1 VKLLGPIIDE
11 RQKYLNEYGTEWD
24 DKPNDLVSWLMDAA
38 EGPELTAECLTTR
51 VLVVNFAAIHSS
63 SNLFTQALYRLAA
76 NPQYIQPLREEVEG
90 IVEKDGWSKVAVSKM
105 RKVDSFLKECQRIEG
120 IHTATLSRKALKD
133 FTFSD
138 GTFIPKGTLIHAATL
153 SLHHDKNF
161 YKNPEVFEPFRF
173 AHMREDDPKHQFAS
187 TSIEYLPFGLGK
199 HACPGRFFAAA
210 ELIFMLAHVVMTY
223 DVKMA
228 GDNATYPPS
237 QHIGT
242 FIAVNP
248 RAKVMFRN
256 RVD

>member
-1 VKLLGPIIDE
+1 
-11 RQKYLNEYGTEWD
+11 
-24 DKPNDLVSWLMDAA
+24 
-38 EGPELTAECLTTR
+38 
-51 VLVVNFAAIHSS
+51 
-63 SNLFTQALYRLAA
+63 
-76 NPQYIQPLREEVEG
+76 
-90 IVEKDGWSKVAVSKM
+90 
-105 RKVDSFLKECQRIEG
+105 
-120 IHTATLSRKALKD
+120 
-133 FTFSD
+133 
-138 GTFIPKGTLIHAATL
+138 LIHAATL

-199 HACPGRFFAAA
+199 HAWYDLTSSIFYRGLLADYFVSPGRFFAAA

-248 RAKVMFRN
+248 HAKVMFRN